1 MSLFLEEA
9 VLQTPCLSFQK
20 QTGYKALEV
29 GEISALT
36 VAAFWFSP
44 IIRTS
49 GKISLVPANKGTL
62 KKKKN
67 GEDDWG
73 SICWAWNMLPVLLH
87 FSQWINCLNW
97 GLGWV
102 WLRPLFL
109 HLWQV
114 FLKPLK
120 YLEKIISTLMG
131 LMKLWRGKAAQ
142 SNEFRFAETVF
153 LKT

>member
-1 MSLFLEEA
+1 MFLEEA

-62 KKKKN
+62 KKKKM
-67 GEDDWG
+67 GKMTGVASVEHEICFQYFCTFHSG
-73 SICWAWNMLPVLLH
+73 STALTGVWDEYGCALYSCICDK
-87 FSQWINCLNW
+87 FS
-97 GLGWV
+97 
-102 WLRPLFL
+102 
-109 HLWQV
+109 
-114 FLKPLK
+114 
-120 YLEKIISTLMG
+120 
-131 LMKLWRGKAAQ
+131 
-142 SNEFRFAETVF
+142 
-153 LKT
+153 